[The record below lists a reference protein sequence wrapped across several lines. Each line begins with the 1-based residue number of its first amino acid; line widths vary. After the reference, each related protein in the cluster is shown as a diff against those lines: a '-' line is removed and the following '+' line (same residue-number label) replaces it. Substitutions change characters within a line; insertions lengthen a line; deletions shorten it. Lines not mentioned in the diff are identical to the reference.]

1 MLKQSYIVQLATRDI
16 NQFNRRRMS
25 VSDWSGIQTN
35 DTTYDR
41 RISHTNDLLEGNNDI
56 QLPASLWSDDVEK
69 KSSPEYTPAANG
81 NTTGL
86 GMTQEEKKQAALQTI
101 AQLQEWAL
109 KNNISSNGIRSN
121 GGFHTNGNGVSMPS
135 LTIEQQ
141 IQLQNIQSQQQQQQ
155 LRQAEVLQ
163 RIVQDYLRG
172 KQLNVH
178 EQHLLHQ
185 YIQQQQRKQ
194 MLSNGGYHMP
204 HQQGY
209 QGVSRSSDYAQQYQG
224 LGGLTPDMARYHQDR
239 LATGVTNGNN
249 QSRISQMQMDA
260 LLALQRQQNMY
271 QCKPNVSMD
280 TRHPGVPQS
289 SSWQQGMSGTE
300 HAFTASQAPYIP
312 TKTRNQYNTGS
323 SYVSSQIGR
332 SAAPSMNQQ
341 GLAGGRPTAGVASR
355 TNGITNPIHT
365 LQEIGRTLFNLGIS
379 VEGAVNAGLLG
390 GLSASDVKV
399 VVEAYRI
406 ENDLRS
412 RRTAQHVYAERQS
425 HATSAPRNF
434 ATMPHSSSYGNLSA
448 PNPSSPAGS
457 TGNVSTGSLPM
468 NLTHLPKSPTSKSTS
483 VADENDSLL
492 DQIVGTDTPELPK
505 VSEEAIRAKV
515 NDSAVSSFDATQYGF
530 FGDSSA
536 EQDTLESLEDY
547 HANEAEDAHDDRL
560 LKHLSELK
568 LGTGF

>member
-1 MLKQSYIVQLATRDI
+1 
-16 NQFNRRRMS
+16 MS

-69 KSSPEYTPAANG
+69 KSSPENMPAANG
-81 NTTGL
+81 SASGF

-101 AQLQEWAL
+101 AHLQEWAL
-109 KNNISSNGIRSN
+109 KNNISSNGVRVN
-121 GGFHTNGNGVSMPS
+121 GGFQTNGNGVSRPS
-135 LTIEQQ
+135 FTIEQQ

-194 MLSNGGYHMP
+194 MLSNGAYHLSQQ
-204 HQQGY
+204 QQGY
-209 QGVSRSSDYAQQYQG
+209 QGVSRSGDYAQQYQG
-224 LGGLTPDMARYHQDR
+224 LGSLTPDMARYHQDR
-239 LATGVTNGNN
+239 LATAVTNGNN

-271 QCKPNVSMD
+271 PQNKPTVSMD
-280 TRHPGVPQS
+280 TRRAGMPQS
-289 SSWQQGMSGTE
+289 DSWQQGMSGTE
-300 HAFTASQAPYIP
+300 YAYTGAQSSYIP
-312 TKTRNQYNTGS
+312 ARTANQYNTGS
-323 SYVSSQIGR
+323 AYVSSQNGR
-332 SAAPSMNQQ
+332 TGVASMSQQ
-341 GLAGGRPTAGVASR
+341 GLAGARPTTGADSR

-365 LQEIGRTLFNLGIS
+365 LQEIGKTLFNLGIS

-390 GLSASDVKV
+390 GLSASDVRV

-406 ENDLRS
+406 ESDLRS
-412 RRTAQHVYAERQS
+412 RRTAPVYAQRQS
-425 HATSAPRNF
+425 FAPSAPRNF
-434 ATMPHSSSYGNLSA
+434 TSMADSSTYGNQSA

-457 TGNVSTGSLPM
+457 TGNLSTGSLPV
-468 NLTHLPKSPTSKSTS
+468 NLTRLPKSPTSKSTS

-505 VSEEAIRAKV
+505 VSEEAIHAKV
-515 NDSAVSSFDATQYGF
+515 NDSAVSSFDAAQYGF

-536 EQDTLESLEDY
+536 EQDALESLENY
-547 HANEAEDAHDDRL
+547 HNQADEAEDTNDDRL